1 MSVQVD
7 KAHVQEYN
15 SGFQHLS
22 QQMEARLQGK
32 YRAETQNSE
41 IQFWDQIGEVTAVKR
56 TVRHGDTPQIDTPHE
71 RRANT
76 MEDYDWGDMIDS
88 QDKLRMVTDPSS
100 DYLKAAV
107 FSLKRFEDLE
117 VIRAH
122 SDTAYTGKKGGT
134 AKDLAAA
141 NILVATD
148 GAGTSPVTPT
158 YMNEL
163 TLRRIAEYF
172 AENESNPLGSP
183 VYLAINAANLYQGL
197 LADEKIISSDY
208 AAIKALVNGE
218 INTFMGIEFCRTELL
233 SNVDVLDSRYNGSA
247 VFDKSSG
254 AVETGSD
261 TFSNADLSCKAWVQD
276 GVLLATGENIVTR
289 LGEDPTKGFNVRAYA
304 KMSIGGTRMEEK
316 KVLEVITKK

>member
-1 MSVQVD
+1 MSVEVD

-41 IQFWDQIGEVTAVKR
+41 LQFWDQIGEVTAVKR
-56 TVRHGDTPQIDTPHE
+56 TVRHGDTPQIDTPHD
-71 RRANT
+71 RRANS

-141 NILVATD
+141 NMLVATD
-148 GAGTSPVTPT
+148 GTAAVPT

-172 AENESNPLGSP
+172 AENESNPMGKP
-183 VYLAINAANLYQGL
+183 VHLCVNAANIYQGL
-197 LADEKIISSDY
+197 LSDEKLISSDF
-208 AAIKALVNGE
+208 AAVKALVNGE

-233 SNVDVLDSRYNGSA
+233 SNVDVTDSRYDSNPSLN
-247 VFDKSSG
+247 FDKASG
-254 AVETGSD
+254 KVETGSE
-261 TFSNADLSCKAWVQD
+261 TFSASDLSCKAWVED